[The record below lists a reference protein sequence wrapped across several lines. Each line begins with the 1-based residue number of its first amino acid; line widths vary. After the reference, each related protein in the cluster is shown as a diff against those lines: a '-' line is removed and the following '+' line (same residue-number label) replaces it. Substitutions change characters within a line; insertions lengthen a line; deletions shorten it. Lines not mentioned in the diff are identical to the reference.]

1 MHNRKA
7 TSYQRRTGRVTKE
20 QRAHLASDRHQI
32 ASLSTEDL
40 QPLIRQYANTVLEI
54 GFGTG
59 EHLLQNIIDTPDT
72 LHIGIDLY
80 RAGVAR
86 MLQQFDKQ
94 SLSNAYVLCEDAS
107 IAITKCP
114 DEQIDRIDIHHP
126 DPWPKKRHHKRRLIQ
141 IEFIKDCLRILKPGG
156 TIEIVTDDS
165 AYFDDIMHLLEHDLE
180 SHCQLQ
186 TQHEREPNSKYGRKA
201 IIEGRNIQSVSIQ
214 KIISTNAS
222 MPTSHHGN
230 QAD

>member
-1 MHNRKA
+1 
-7 TSYQRRTGRVTKE
+7 
-20 QRAHLASDRHQI
+20 
-32 ASLSTEDL
+32 
-40 QPLIRQYANTVLEI
+40 
-54 GFGTG
+54 
-59 EHLLQNIIDTPDT
+59 
-72 LHIGIDLY
+72 
-80 RAGVAR
+80 

-141 IEFIKDCLRILKPGG
+141 IEFIEDCLRILKPGG

-180 SHCQLQ
+180 SHCRLQ

-201 IIEGRNIQSVSIQ
+201 IIEGETFSLSASKKSSAQTHQCRLPIIANKLVRLARMVGEC
-214 KIISTNAS
+214 ISTHPQYRS
-222 MPTSHHGN
+222 Y
-230 QAD
+230 

>member
-20 QRAHLASDRHQI
+20 QRAHLASDRHQV
-32 ASLSTEDL
+32 ASLSAENL
-40 QPLIRQYANTVLEI
+40 QPLIQQYTATVLEI

-94 SLSNAYVLCEDAS
+94 SLNNAYVLCEDAS
-107 IAITKCP
+107 TAITKCP

-141 IEFIKDCLRILKPGG
+141 TDFIKDCLRILKPSG

-165 AYFDDIMHLLEHDLE
+165 AYFDDIMHLLEHNLE
-180 SHCQLQ
+180 SQCLMQ

-201 IIEGRNIQSVSIQ
+201 IAEGRNIQSVSIE
-214 KIISTNAS
+214 KINSIAA
-222 MPTSHHGN
+222 PKRPLHHTKRT
-230 QAD
+230 D